1 MIYAGRRSDR
11 RRRVYVRD
19 LRHVPGPALVF
30 AVYARHAGGCFELVA
45 RVYDQPYVNELVWE
59 GDRWRRSDR
68 PLSPAERAEQ
78 HRLWWVHVA
87 GCPQVEV
94 VALRP
99 ARLHHRR
106 ALAEVF

>member
-30 AVYARHAGGCFELVA
+30 AVYARNTASITKRTVT
-45 RVYDQPYVNELVWE
+45 ELVWE